1 MAKLQETYACS
12 PATERGRGILLGGD
26 PKTDTIVYCAG
37 RSVIFRR
44 LDAPLDA
51 WAYTDH
57 AYPTTVARISP
68 NGEWV
73 ASADASGC
81 VRVWGRNG
89 DRALKAEFRPISG
102 RVDDLRWSP
111 DGLRIVVSGDGKG
124 KSLVRAFMWD
134 SGSTVGDFDGH
145 SKRVLSCDFKPTR
158 PFRIVTCGEDFLAN
172 FYEGPP
178 FKFKHSI
185 RDHSN
190 FVNCIRYAPDG
201 SKFITVSSDKK
212 GLIYDGK
219 TGDKIGELSS
229 EDSHTGSI
237 YAVSWSPDSK
247 QVLTVSADKT
257 AKIWDIME
265 DASGKV
271 NRTLND
277 HLVTVS
283 LGGTF
288 NVFSASNPEKEPVSF
303 AGHLKT
309 VSSLVYF
316 PQSNPRTMLS
326 TSYDGVIIRW
336 IHGVGYG
343 GRLIRKNN
351 TQIKCFVAAEE
362 ELITSGYDN
371 KVFRIPLDGNQCGD
385 AESVDV
391 GGQPNALNIAAQLP
405 EFALITTDSAIV
417 LLHKTTVTSTTKVSY
432 TITSSAV
439 SPDGTEA
446 IVGAQDGKLRIY
458 SISGD
463 TVTEEAVLEKHRGAI
478 TTIHYSPDV
487 SMFASADTNREA
499 VAWDRA
505 TREIKLKN
513 MLFHTARVNSL
524 AWSPDSRLV
533 ATGSIDTCAII
544 YDVDKPASSRI
555 TIKGAHLGGV
565 HGLTF
570 ADNDTLVTAGEDACV
585 RVWKL
590 PQQ

>member
-1 MAKLQETYACS
+1 
-12 PATERGRGILLGGD
+12 
-26 PKTDTIVYCAG
+26 
-37 RSVIFRR
+37 
-44 LDAPLDA
+44 
-51 WAYTDH
+51 
-57 AYPTTVARISP
+57 
-68 NGEWV
+68 
-73 ASADASGC
+73 
-81 VRVWGRNG
+81 
-89 DRALKAEFRPISG
+89 
-102 RVDDLRWSP
+102 
-111 DGLRIVVSGDGKG
+111 
-124 KSLVRAFMWD
+124 
-134 SGSTVGDFDGH
+134 
-145 SKRVLSCDFKPTR
+145 
-158 PFRIVTCGEDFLAN
+158 VTCGEDFLAN

-271 NRTLND
+271 NRTLVCTGIGGVDDMLVGCLWQND

-288 NVFSASNPEKEPVSF
+288 NVFSASNPDKEPVSF

-336 IHGVGYG
+336 IQGVGYG

-371 KVFRIPLDGNQCGD
+371 KVFRIPLNGDQCGD

-391 GGQPNALNIAAQLP
+391 GGQPNALNIAAQQP
-405 EFALITTDSAIV
+405 EFALVTTDSAIV

-478 TTIHYSPDV
+478 TSIHYSPDV
-487 SMFASADTNREA
+487 SMFASADANREA

-513 MLFHTARVNSL
+513 MLFHTARINSL
-524 AWSPDSRLV
+524 AWSPDSHLV

>member
-1 MAKLQETYACS
+1 MHS
-12 PATERGRGILLGGD
+12 
-26 PKTDTIVYCAG
+26 
-37 RSVIFRR
+37 
-44 LDAPLDA
+44 
-51 WAYTDH
+51 
-57 AYPTTVARISP
+57 ARISP
-68 NGEWV
+68 LPVIGVTCDGGNGV
-73 ASADASGC
+73 T
-81 VRVWGRNG
+81 NG
-89 DRALKAEFRPISG
+89 DRTHF
-102 RVDDLRWSP
+102 
-111 DGLRIVVSGDGKG
+111 VSIMWAYQPYVIMEGGGHSSSSYHETLMCYFTPGMQSYAKF
-124 KSLVRAFMWD
+124 SEMRRWD

-172 FYEGPP
+172 YYEGPP

-185 RDHSN
+185 RDHTN
-190 FVNCIRYAPDG
+190 FVNCIRYSPDG
-201 SKFITVSSDKK
+201 TKFITVSSDKK

-229 EDSHTGSI
+229 EGSHTGSI

-257 AKIWDIME
+257 AKVWDINE
-265 DASGKV
+265 DASGTL
-271 NRTLND
+271 NRTLVCTGIGGVDDMLVGCLWQND
-277 HLVTVS
+277 NLVTIS

-288 NVFSASNPEKEPVSF
+288 NVFSATNPDKEPVSF

-309 VSSLVYF
+309 VSALALF

-326 TSYDGVIIRW
+326 TSYDGVILKW
-336 IHGVGYG
+336 IQGVGYG

-351 TQIKCFVAAEE
+351 TQIKCFVATEE

-371 KVFRIPLDGNQCGD
+371 KVFRIPVNGDQCGD
-385 AESVDV
+385 AESADV
-391 GGQPNALNIAAQLP
+391 GGQPNALNIALQQP
-405 EFALITTDSAIV
+405 EFALVTTDSAIV
-417 LLHKTTVTSTTKVSY
+417 LLNKSNVTSTTKVSY

-446 IVGAQDGKLRIY
+446 IIGAQDGKLRIY

-463 TVTEEAVLEKHRGAI
+463 TVTEEAVLEKHRGPI

-487 SMFASADTNREA
+487 SMFCSADSNREA

-505 TREIKLKN
+505 TREVKLKN
-513 MLFHTARVNSL
+513 MLFHTARINCL
-524 AWSPDSRLV
+524 AWSPDSRFV
-533 ATGSIDTCAII
+533 ATGSLDTCAII
-544 YDVDKPASSRI
+544 YDVDKPAASRI

-565 HGLTF
+565 HGISF
-570 ADNDTLVTAGEDACV
+570 SDNDTLVTAGEDACV

-590 PQQ
+590 AQQ

>member
-1 MAKLQETYACS
+1 M
-12 PATERGRGILLGGD
+12 
-26 PKTDTIVYCAG
+26 
-37 RSVIFRR
+37 
-44 LDAPLDA
+44 
-51 WAYTDH
+51 
-57 AYPTTVARISP
+57 
-68 NGEWV
+68 
-73 ASADASGC
+73 
-81 VRVWGRNG
+81 
-89 DRALKAEFRPISG
+89 
-102 RVDDLRWSP
+102 
-111 DGLRIVVSGDGKG
+111 RIVVSGDGKG
-124 KSLVRAFMWD
+124 KSLVRAFIIMWAYQPYVIMEGGGHSSSSYHETLMCYFTPGMQSYAKFSEMRRWD

-172 FYEGPP
+172 YYEGPP

-185 RDHSN
+185 RDHTN
-190 FVNCIRYAPDG
+190 FVNCIRYSPDG
-201 SKFITVSSDKK
+201 TKFITVSSDKK

-229 EDSHTGSI
+229 EGSHTGSI

-257 AKIWDIME
+257 AKVWDINE
-265 DASGKV
+265 DASGTL
-271 NRTLND
+271 NRTLVCTGIGGVDDMLVGCLWQND
-277 HLVTVS
+277 NLVTIS

-288 NVFSASNPEKEPVSF
+288 NVFSATNPDKEPVSF

-309 VSSLVYF
+309 VSALALF

-326 TSYDGVIIRW
+326 TSYDGVILKW
-336 IHGVGYG
+336 IQGVGYG

-351 TQIKCFVAAEE
+351 TQIKCFVATEE

-371 KVFRIPLDGNQCGD
+371 KVFRIPVNGDQCGD
-385 AESVDV
+385 AESADV
-391 GGQPNALNIAAQLP
+391 GGQPNALNIALQQP
-405 EFALITTDSAIV
+405 EFALVTTDSAIV
-417 LLHKTTVTSTTKVSY
+417 LLNKSNVTSTTKVSY

-446 IVGAQDGKLRIY
+446 IIGAQDGKLRIY

-463 TVTEEAVLEKHRGAI
+463 TVTEEAVLEKHRGPI

-487 SMFASADTNREA
+487 SMFCSADSNREA

-505 TREIKLKN
+505 TREVKLKN
-513 MLFHTARVNSL
+513 MLFHTARINCL
-524 AWSPDSRLV
+524 AWSPDSRFV
-533 ATGSIDTCAII
+533 ATGSLDTCAII
-544 YDVDKPASSRI
+544 YDVDKPAASRI

-565 HGLTF
+565 HGISF
-570 ADNDTLVTAGEDACV
+570 SDNDTLVTAGEDACV

-590 PQQ
+590 AQQ